1 MLYHLRVKN
10 LALIDSAEVE
20 FGDGLNI
27 LTGETGAGK
36 SIIIGS
42 VQIALGG
49 KAPKEMI
56 RRGCDSAYIELVF
69 SIDDERKREQLREHD
84 IYPDEEGI
92 LIISKKITP
101 TRSISRI
108 NDETVTAARL
118 REITGLLID
127 LHGQHE
133 HQSLVNA
140 SKHLE
145 ILDAYG
151 GEKLLPFK
159 QNTEAAYRLYMQ
171 LKQKCAAFASDQETR
186 LREMDFCRFEIE
198 EIENAALKDG
208 EEEKMAA
215 DFKRFSNAR
224 RIAESLSQ
232 AYDAVSGDAVSRA
245 FREIDGAMAFDEGLK
260 GIRDELCDVD
270 SLLSDLSREI
280 AGYMD
285 DMTFDEAAFQETQER
300 LDLIRSLETKYGKTI
315 PEVLQALEEKKA
327 RLQELENYDELREQA
342 EKNWNR
348 RKQY

>member
-69 SIDDERKREQLREHD
+69 SIDDERKREQLKEHD
-84 IYPDEEGI
+84 VYPDEEGI

-151 GEKLLPFK
+151 GE
-159 QNTEAAYRLYMQ
+159 
-171 LKQKCAAFASDQETR
+171 
-186 LREMDFCRFEIE
+186 IE

-208 EEEKMAA
+208 EEEKVAA

-300 LDLIRSLETKYGKTI
+300 LD
-315 PEVLQALEEKKA
+315 PEPGNQVWKDDPGGTSGVGRKESATA
-327 RLQELENYDELREQA
+327 GTGELR
-342 EKNWNR
+342 
-348 RKQY
+348 